1 MKNHPVNAI
10 PPGSYFSQP
19 VYLDEDFVLAA
30 PEMRFSPE
38 LIRALEKWGFKTVLS
53 DGEPRKYY
61 TVESSGEA
69 AFGEGEYIKQAE
81 KFYKDFRESVEEF
94 FQQAGSAG
102 EMMSFN
108 LAAEKIKSSL
118 DIIREDG
125 RYLLRI
131 QKNTEPGED
140 RNYLITHTVWS
151 TIIALIIGMY
161 LKLPKHRL
169 IELGVSALFH
179 EIGMTKLPPE
189 IYLSDRPLSPIE
201 RRAILTHT
209 LLGYNLLKSFKFP
222 LSVCIGALEHH
233 ERENGSGYP
242 RRLTSD
248 KISLY
253 SKIIAVACSYEALS
267 SHRPHREA
275 KDGYTG
281 MLELLKNEGNQYNE
295 TVIRA
300 LVYSLSIYP
309 IGLYVLLSD
318 GKQGQVVDVNPEKP
332 RFPIVQI
339 LGEFTPEGVNRTLE
353 TSENGI
359 RIERPLTREEVGV

>member
-1 MKNHPVNAI
+1 MKNYLVETI
-10 PPGSYFSQP
+10 PPGSYFSRP
-19 VYLDEDFVLAA
+19 VYLDEEFVLAA
-30 PEMRFSPE
+30 PEMRFSWD
-38 LIRALEKWGFKTVLS
+38 LMKAVEKWEFKTVTS
-53 DGEPRKYY
+53 GGEPRKNY
-61 TVESSGEA
+61 TVENSGEA
-69 AFGEGEYIKQAE
+69 AFGERECIKQAE
-81 KFYKDFRESVEEF
+81 EFYKDFRESVEEF
-94 FQQAGSAG
+94 FRQAESAG
-102 EMMSFN
+102 EVNFN
-108 LAAEKIKSSL
+108 TAVETIKSSL
-118 DIIREDG
+118 DIIREDR

-131 QKNTEPGED
+131 QKNTGPGKEQ
-140 RNYLITHTVWS
+140 NYLITHTVWS

-161 LKLPKHRL
+161 LKLPIHRL

-179 EIGMTKLPPE
+179 EIGMIKLPPE
-189 IYLSDRPLSPIE
+189 IYLSNRPLSPVD
-201 RRAILTHT
+201 RRTMLTHT
-209 LLGYNLLKSFKFP
+209 LLGYNLLKSSNFP

-295 TVIRA
+295 TVVQA

-332 RFPIVQI
+332 RFPVVQI
-339 LGEFTPEGVNRTLE
+339 LGEFTPQGLNRTLE
-353 TSENGI
+353 TSEDGI
-359 RIERPLTREEVGV
+359 RIERPLTWEEMGV

>member
-1 MKNHPVNAI
+1 MKNHPIQSI
-10 PPGSYFSQP
+10 PPGSYFSRP
-19 VYLDEDFVLAA
+19 VYLDEDFVLTA

-38 LIRALEKWGFKTVLS
+38 LIRAADKWGFKSVIS

-61 TVESSGEA
+61 TVENSGEA
-69 AFGEGEYIKQAE
+69 AFGERENIKRAE
-81 KFYKDFRESVEEF
+81 QFYRDFRKLVEEF
-94 FQQAGSAG
+94 FQQAAVSS
-102 EMMSFN
+102 EMDYN
-108 LAAEKIKSSL
+108 VAAEKIKSCL

-131 QKNTEPGED
+131 QKNTEPEKNQ
-140 RNYLITHTVWS
+140 NYLITHTVWS
-151 TIIALIIGMY
+151 TIITLIIGIY
-161 LKLPKHRL
+161 LKLPNHRL

-179 EIGMTKLPPE
+179 EIGMIKLPPE
-189 IYLSDRPLSPIE
+189 IYLSDRPLNPLE

-209 LLGYNLLKSFKFP
+209 LLGYSLLKSFKFP

-242 RRLTSD
+242 RHLTAD

-295 TVIRA
+295 TVVRA

-318 GKQGQVVDVNPEKP
+318 GKRGQVVDVNPEKP

-339 LGEFTPEGVNRTLE
+339 LGEFTPDGLNRTLE

-359 RIERPLTREEVGV
+359 RIERPLTREEMGV

>member
-1 MKNHPVNAI
+1 MKDYPLGSI

-19 VYLDEDFVLAA
+19 VFLDEEFVLAA
-30 PEMRFSPE
+30 PEMPFSAD
-38 LIRALEKWGFKTVLS
+38 LIKLLENWGFKSVSS
-53 DGEPRKYY
+53 DGEPRETYAA
-61 TVESSGEA
+61 ENSGEA
-69 AFGEGEYIKQAE
+69 AFGEKEYIKQAE
-81 KFYKDFRESVEEF
+81 DFYRDLRKSVEKF
-94 FQQAGSAG
+94 FQQAAGTG
-102 EMMSFN
+102 EMNFN
-108 LAAEKIKSSL
+108 LAAEKIKFSL
-118 DIIREDG
+118 DSIRKNK

-131 QKNTEPGED
+131 QKKTEPSED
-140 RNYLITHTVWS
+140 RNYLVTHTVWS

-161 LKLPKHRL
+161 LKLPPHRL

-179 EIGMTKLPPE
+179 EIGMLKLPPE
-189 IYLSDRPLSPIE
+189 ICLSRRPLNPEE
-201 RRAILTHT
+201 RKAILTHT

-242 RRLTSD
+242 RHLTSD

-253 SKIIAVACSYEALS
+253 AKIIAVACSYEALS
-267 SHRPHREA
+267 SKRPHREA

-318 GKQGQVVDVNPEKP
+318 GRRGQVVDVNPEKP
-332 RFPIVQI
+332 LFPVVQI
-339 LGEFTPEGVNRTLE
+339 LGEFTPGGLNKTLE
-353 TSENGI
+353 TSEEGI
-359 RIERPLTREEVGV
+359 RIDRPLTREEMGV

>member
-1 MKNHPVNAI
+1 MKNYPVNSIA
-10 PPGSYFSQP
+10 PGSYFSQP
-19 VYLDEDFVLAA
+19 VYLDEEFVLAA

-38 LIRALEKWGFKTVLS
+38 LVKALEKWGFKTVIS

-61 TVESSGEA
+61 TVDNSGEA
-69 AFGEGEYIKQAE
+69 AFGESEYIKRAE
-81 KFYKDFRESVEEF
+81 QFYKDFRESVEEF
-94 FQQAGSAG
+94 FQQAASRN
-102 EMMSFN
+102 EMDFN

-118 DIIREDG
+118 DIIRDEG

-131 QKNTEPGED
+131 QKKNEPAVSQD
-140 RNYLITHTVWS
+140 YLITHTVWS
-151 TIIALIIGMY
+151 TIIAIIIGMH
-161 LKLPKHRL
+161 LKLPNHRL

-189 IYLSDRPLSPIE
+189 IYLSDRPLNPVE
-201 RRAILTHT
+201 RKAILTHT

-233 ERENGSGYP
+233 ERENGAGYP
-242 RRLTSD
+242 RRLTAD

-267 SHRPHREA
+267 AHRPHREA

-318 GKQGQVVDVNPEKP
+318 GKRGQVVDVNPEKP
-332 RFPIVQI
+332 RFPVVQI
-339 LGEFTPEGVNRTLE
+339 LGEFTPDGLNLTLE

-359 RIERPLTREEVGV
+359 RIERPLTREEMGV

>member
-1 MKNHPVNAI
+1 MKNYPVNSI

-19 VYLDEDFVLAA
+19 VYLDEEFVLAA
-30 PEMRFSPE
+30 PEMPFSPE
-38 LIRALEKWGFKTVLS
+38 LIKAVESWGFKTVS
-53 DGEPRKYY
+53 SQGEPRKYY
-61 TVESSGEA
+61 TIEGSGDM
-69 AFGEGEYIKQAE
+69 AFAE
-81 KFYKDFRESVEEF
+81 HEDLRKAEDFYKDFKESVEKF
-94 FQQAGSAG
+94 FWEAGTAV
-102 EMMSFN
+102 EMDFN
-108 LAAEKIKSSL
+108 VAAEKIKSSL
-118 DIIREDG
+118 DIIREDR

-131 QKNTEPGED
+131 QKNIEIPKD
-140 RNYLITHTVWS
+140 QNYLITHTVWS
-151 TIIALIIGMY
+151 TIIAIIIGMY
-161 LKLPKHRL
+161 LKLPNHRL

-179 EIGMTKLPPE
+179 EIGMTLLPPE
-189 IYLSDRPLSPIE
+189 ICLNKRPLTPPE

-222 LSVCIGALEHH
+222 ISVCIGALEHH
-233 ERENGSGYP
+233 ERENGQGYP
-242 RRLTSD
+242 RHLTSD

-275 KDGYTG
+275 KDGYSG
-281 MLELLKNEGNQYNE
+281 MLELLKNEGNQYDE
-295 TVIRA
+295 TVVRA

-339 LGEFTPEGVNRTLE
+339 LGEFTPEGLNRTLE

-359 RIERPLTREEVGV
+359 FIERPLTREEVGA

>member
-1 MKNHPVNAI
+1 MKNYPLDSI
-10 PPGSYFSQP
+10 SPGSYFSQP
-19 VYLDEDFVLAA
+19 VYLDEEFVLAA
-30 PEMRFSPE
+30 PEMRFSSE
-38 LIRALEKWGFKTVLS
+38 LIKAIEKWGYKTVVS

-61 TVESSGEA
+61 TVENSGEA
-69 AFGEGEYIKQAE
+69 AFGEREYINRAE
-81 KFYKDFRESVEEF
+81 KFYRDLKNLVKEF
-94 FQQAGSAG
+94 FQQAAVAS
-102 EMMSFN
+102 EMNYN
-108 LAAEKIKSSL
+108 LAADKIKSSL
-118 DIIREDG
+118 DIIREDR

-131 QKNTEPGED
+131 QKKTEPAED
-140 RNYLITHTVWS
+140 RNYLIVHTVWS
-151 TIIALIIGMY
+151 TIIAIIIGMH
-161 LKLPKHRL
+161 LKLPNHRL

-189 IYLSDRPLSPIE
+189 IYLSDHPLSPIE
-201 RRAILTHT
+201 RKAILTHT

-281 MLELLKNEGNQYNE
+281 MLELLKNEGNQYDE

-309 IGLYVLLSD
+309 IGLYVLLSN

-339 LGEFTPEGVNRTLE
+339 LEEFTPEGVNRTLE
-353 TSENGI
+353 TSKNGI
-359 RIERPLTREEVGV
+359 HIERPLTREEIGG

>member
-1 MKNHPVNAI
+1 MKNYPINSI
-10 PPGSYFSQP
+10 PPDNYFSQP

-30 PEMRFSPE
+30 PEMPFSPD
-38 LIRALEKWGFKTVLS
+38 LIRALENWGFKDVS
-53 DGEPRKYY
+53 SEGEPRTYY
-61 TVESSGEA
+61 TVDSSGEA
-69 AFGEGEYIKQAE
+69 AFGENEYIRQAE
-81 KFYKDFRESVEEF
+81 NFYRDFKNSVEEF
-94 FQQAGSAG
+94 FWQATTAN
-102 EMMSFN
+102 EMSFRA
-108 LAAEKIKSSL
+108 AAEKIKSSL
-118 DIIREDG
+118 DIIRDDR

-131 QKNTEPGED
+131 QKNTEASED
-140 RNYLITHTVWS
+140 RNYLVTHTVWS
-151 TIIALIIGMY
+151 TIIAIIIGMY
-161 LKLPKHRL
+161 LKLPNHRL

-179 EIGMTKLPPE
+179 EIGMIKLPPE
-189 IYLSDRPLSPIE
+189 IYLSKRPLTPAE
-201 RRAILTHT
+201 RKMIITHT

-222 LSVCIGALEHH
+222 ISVCIGALEHH
-233 ERENGSGYP
+233 ERENGLGYP
-242 RRLTSD
+242 RHLTSD

-281 MLELLKNEGNQYNE
+281 MLELLKNEGNQYDE

-332 RFPIVQI
+332 RFPVVQI
-339 LGEFTPEGVNRTLE
+339 LGEFTPEGLNRTLE
-353 TSENGI
+353 TSEGGI